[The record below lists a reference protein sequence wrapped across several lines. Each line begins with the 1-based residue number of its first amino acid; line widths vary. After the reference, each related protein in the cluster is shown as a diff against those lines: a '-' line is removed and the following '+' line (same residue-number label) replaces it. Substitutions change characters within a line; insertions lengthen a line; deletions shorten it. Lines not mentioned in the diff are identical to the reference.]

1 MFGDLWS
8 YDLGSDAWTE
18 LSPGAGPDA
27 RFGHEAVWV
36 DGVGLVVFAGQSG
49 ATFFNDLWAYD
60 PAAATWTELPGSGD
74 VPVSRYGT
82 CGAVGPDGRL
92 WISHGFT
99 SDGVR
104 FSDTRAYDF
113 DAGAWADETPEG
125 PRPVE
130 RCLHGCWW
138 TDDGALAL
146 YAGQTTGTLALDD
159 YWTLADGAW
168 SEVTAAL
175 PPGRNLY
182 ARARVDRATLVF
194 GGQALDMSYL
204 DDLWLLPD
212 PAGDAVR
219 AAARHR
225 RPIRPRRRGDGRR
238 PRIGPHR
245 SSSVGE
251 TRTAA
256 SATCGRSPGRSKAD
270 ETHETDGAQR
280 AGNPAH
286 DDNEVRRGRC
296 AGLVHPAGAA
306 ARPRPDPR
314 PASRGVRASRRGRA
328 GRRHPQRTG
337 LHSRAVARGR
347 GRRTGASSGTCSSAG
362 SASRRRPSPP
372 AATSSRSRHWRSCHR
387 MAAGAS
393 RPRSPPRRWPRRTS
407 ATSRSCSCSGR
418 RASTLA
424 SASPPR
430 RTSTSRARTPMRANA
445 FQVRSRPD
453 GPAPVPGTV
462 FYPRMFEQLGAR

>member
-1 MFGDLWS
+1 MTGDGRSALLFGGRDGTTVFGDLWS

-18 LSPGAGPDA
+18 LSPGAGPEA

-113 DAGAWADETPEG
+113 DAGAWADETPDG

-159 YWTLADGAW
+159 YWTLADGEW
-168 SEVTAAL
+168 SEVTTAL

-182 ARARVDRATLVF
+182 ARAQRRWRHARLRRPGSRHVLPRRPVAAPRP
-194 GGQALDMSYL
+194 GGRRRPSCS
-204 DDLWLLPD
+204 PPPKVH
-212 PAGDAVR
+212 PAAPARRWSPIPHR
-219 AAARHR
+219 AASSCSAGGT
-225 RPIRPRRRGDGRR
+225 RP
-238 PRIGPHR
+238 
-245 SSSVGE
+245 
-251 TRTAA
+251 AA
-256 SATCGRSPGRSKAD
+256 SATCGRSTGRSKPD
-270 ETHETDGAQR
+270 ETHEADGAQR
-280 AGNPAH
+280 AGNA
-286 DDNEVRRGRC
+286 C
-296 AGLVHPAGAA
+296 A
-306 ARPRPDPR
+306 
-314 PASRGVRASRRGRA
+314 
-328 GRRHPQRTG
+328 
-337 LHSRAVARGR
+337 
-347 GRRTGASSGTCSSAG
+347 
-362 SASRRRPSPP
+362 
-372 AATSSRSRHWRSCHR
+372 
-387 MAAGAS
+387 
-393 RPRSPPRRWPRRTS
+393 
-407 ATSRSCSCSGR
+407 
-418 RASTLA
+418 
-424 SASPPR
+424 
-430 RTSTSRARTPMRANA
+430 
-445 FQVRSRPD
+445 
-453 GPAPVPGTV
+453 
-462 FYPRMFEQLGAR
+462 